1 MTQML
6 LRLFVKNY
14 QDTGNPE
21 VRGQYGRLAGLTG
34 IAVNVL
40 LCVGKFLA
48 GLLSGS
54 VAILADAVNNL
65 SDAASSVVTLLGFR
79 LAAKPADD
87 AHPYGYH
94 RAEYLAGL
102 SVAALILVIAV
113 ELFKSSL
120 ERILKPEEVA
130 FTAVGAVILGVSIA
144 AKLWLCLFYR
154 KLGKAIRSEAL
165 TASAA
170 DSRNDVI
177 STAAVLVSY
186 AITQLTSIPCD
197 GWAGLFVALFI
208 FWSGLGIAR
217 DTIAPLLGEA
227 PDEELVH
234 AIANEIRSYDPRVL
248 GIHDLIVH
256 DYGPGRRFA
265 SVHVELDARED
276 VLEAHE
282 LIDSIER
289 DVTKKLRVELVI
301 HYDPV
306 VTDDAELSA
315 VRQRVEKIINAI
327 DPRLSFHD
335 FRMVRGREHSN
346 VIFDLVLPF
355 DLRGEEEAIRKR
367 ISEALYAEGRH
378 YRTVITFDSE
388 AFNDIHTRMEADVT
402 ESPVPEEPSGARR
415 E

>member
-1 MTQML
+1 MTQL
-6 LRLFVKNY
+6 LLHLFVKNY
-14 QDTGNPE
+14 QDTGDPE
-21 VRGQYGRLAGLTG
+21 VRGQYGRLAGLAG

-40 LCVGKFLA
+40 LCAGKFLA

-120 ERILKPEEVA
+120 KRILAPETVA
-130 FTAVGAVILGVSIA
+130 FTAVGAAILVVSIA

-154 KLGKAIRSEAL
+154 RLGRAIRSEAL

-177 STAAVLVSY
+177 STAAVLLSY
-186 AITQLTSIPCD
+186 AVTQLTSIPCD

-227 PDEELVH
+227 PDETLVH
-234 AIANEIRSYDPRVL
+234 GIANEIRSYDPRVL

-265 SVHVELDARED
+265 SAHVEMDYRED
-276 VLEAHE
+276 VLDAHE
-282 LIDSIER
+282 CIDEMER
-289 DVTKKLRVELVI
+289 EVRKTLGVELVI
-301 HYDPV
+301 HYDPI
-306 VTDDAELSA
+306 VTDDEELSRIHTQVA
-315 VRQRVEKIINAI
+315 EILQKV
-327 DPRLSFHD
+327 DPKLTVHD
-335 FRMVRGREHSN
+335 FRMVRGNRHTN

-355 DLRGEEEAIRKR
+355 SMEDRKQELRELVERELQTDGKEYHAI
-367 ISEALYAEGRH
+367 
-378 YRTVITFDSE
+378 ITFDTQ
-388 AFNDIHTRMEADVT
+388 AFNAPDD
-402 ESPVPEEPSGARR
+402 PCDDPEKT
-415 E
+415 

>member
-1 MTQML
+1 MTDFL
-6 LRLFVKNY
+6 VKRFIKNSTDVNDPAVRTAY
-14 QDTGNPE
+14 GN
-21 VRGQYGRLAGLTG
+21 LAGAVG
-34 IAVNVL
+34 IFCNVL
-40 LCVGKFLA
+40 LCAAKLAVGTLF
-48 GLLSGS
+48 GS
-54 VAILADAVNNL
+54 ISITADAVNNL
-65 SDAASSVVTLLGFR
+65 SDASSSVITLVGFR
-79 LAAKPADD
+79 LSAKPADD
-87 AHPYGYH
+87 EHPYGH
-94 RAEYLAGL
+94 ARIEYLAGL
-102 SVAALILVIAV
+102 AVSVMILVIGVELARSSIGKILSPTAV
-113 ELFKSSL
+113 EFSFVT
-120 ERILKPEEVA
+120 VA
-130 FTAVGAVILGVSIA
+130 VLLLSIGV
-144 AKLWLCLFYR
+144 KLWMAAFNKKVGR
-154 KLGKAIRSEAL
+154 RIG
-165 TASAA
+165 SAA
-170 DSRNDVI
+170 PEATAMDSRNDVI
-177 STAAVLVSY
+177 STAAVLLSY
-186 AITQLTSIPCD
+186 AVTQLTSISCD

-227 PDEELVH
+227 PDEALVH
-234 AIANEIRSYDPRVL
+234 GIANEIRSYDPRVL

-289 DVTKKLRVELVI
+289 DVTKKLRVELVV

-315 VRQRVEKIINAI
+315 VRQRVEGVINAI

-335 FRMVRGREHSN
+335 LRMVRGREHTN

-355 DLRGEEEAIRKR
+355 DLRGEEDAIRRR
-367 ISEALYAEGRH
+367 ISEALHAEGHH
-378 YRTVITFDSE
+378 YRTIITFDSE

-402 ESPVPEEPSGARR
+402 EPPVPEEPSGARR